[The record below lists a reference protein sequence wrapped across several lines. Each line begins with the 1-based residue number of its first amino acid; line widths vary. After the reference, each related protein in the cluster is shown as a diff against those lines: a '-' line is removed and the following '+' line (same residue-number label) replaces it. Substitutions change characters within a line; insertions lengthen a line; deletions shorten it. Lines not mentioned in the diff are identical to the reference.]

1 MYFGCLAWGHLW
13 EKERAT
19 SAGSPLWQ
27 QAAALETKWWDLY
40 FSPSSR
46 EKKKKYLSKPN
57 LFVGN
62 SSKTFPDSRKSALE
76 KKKKSFQVFLMEG
89 KTFGEVTAFCGKRLT
104 KGKRL
109 KCKEIF
115 QMFPE
120 QPFLVKQKHSSQA
133 FPNFLLCSSV
143 WERKCLEISVLLCRQ
158 ERPRFLC
165 AMPRAAG
172 QQEHSGEAAG
182 ILCRQGRAA
191 ACRE

>member
-1 MYFGCLAWGHLW
+1 MGASLGKGTCYQCWFPTVA
-13 EKERAT
+13 
-19 SAGSPLWQ
+19 AGSC
-27 QAAALETKWWDLY
+27 
-40 FSPSSR
+40 SR
-46 EKKKKYLSKPN
+46 DQVVGFIFFPFFQGKKKKKNIYQNQTCLWETAPKHF
-57 LFVGN
+57 LTREKVHW
-62 SSKTFPDSRKSALE
+62 K

-89 KTFGEVTAFCGKRLT
+89 KTFGEVTTFCGKRLT

-143 WERKCLEISVLLCRQ
+143 WERKCLEISMLLCRQ